1 MLTLIRKMNIET
13 LNLILSIGIAAFF
26 SFLVIWV
33 QLSIFKKQE
42 EFEIKRDDYKETT
55 ERLANIGKRCS

>member
-1 MLTLIRKMNIET
+1 MNTDT
-13 LNLILSIGIAAFF
+13 LNLVLSIGIAAFF

-33 QLSIFKKQE
+33 QLSIFQKQE
-42 EFEIKRDDYKETT
+42 DSAIKRDAYKETT

>member
-1 MLTLIRKMNIET
+1 MNTDT

-26 SFLVIWV
+26 SFLVIWT
-33 QLSIFKKQE
+33 QLSVFKKQK
-42 EFEIKRDDYKETT
+42 EFEIKRNDYKETT